1 MIVRFVNRRDELSTL
16 NTLYESRKANLV
28 IVCGRRR
35 VGKTRLLLEF
45 LKGKNGIYFY
55 IPRGGEETILSEL
68 SKVVEKDF
76 FTGFR
81 FLEFRSFLEY
91 LSRKFEE
98 GTIVIIDEFQRL
110 SEVEGAISL
119 IQKFWDEKF
128 SQQRAMLILSG
139 SSIGLIEKVALKGD
153 APLYGRRTSTLWLKP
168 LKFMDLQEWF
178 PNFAPED
185 LVEIYSSFGGTP
197 AYLEKV
203 DENKS
208 PEENIVNLILKKD
221 GALHDEPE
229 YLLLEELRVP
239 NRYMDILTAISLG
252 KCYLSGI
259 SDFTKIKRENLTTYL
274 SSLETLNLIS
284 REYPVLT
291 ERKKSRYVL
300 TDPFF
305 KFWFRFV
312 NPNKAVLELGLEEK
326 VWNNIKEDF
335 NAYLGEV
342 FEEIVKEYIVSKVK
356 SGELEM
362 DADVLGR
369 WQNEAEEIDFI
380 AYSSREKEGMLF
392 EIKWKEL
399 SYEDAKNIILRLI
412 EKSLLVKIKQKRYGV
427 VAKRIMKKEKLREEG
442 YVALDLEDITFQ

>member
-1 MIVRFVNRRDELSTL
+1 MIVRFVNRRNELSLL
-16 NTLYESRKANLV
+16 NALYESGKANLV

-45 LKGKNGIYFY
+45 LKGKKGIYFY

-68 SKVVEKDF
+68 SKVVKEDF

-81 FLEFRSFLEY
+81 FPEFRSFLEY

-98 GTIVIIDEFQRL
+98 GAIVVIDEFQRL

-119 IQKFWDEKF
+119 IQRFWDERF

-139 SSIGLIEKVALKGD
+139 SSIGLVEKVALRGD
-153 APLYGRRTSTLWLKP
+153 APLYGRRTSTIWLKP
-168 LKFMDLQEWF
+168 LRFMDLREWF
-178 PNFAPED
+178 PHFAPED
-185 LVEIYSSFGGTP
+185 LVKIYSSFGGTP
-197 AYLEKV
+197 AYLEKI

-252 KCYLSGI
+252 KCCLSEI

-274 SSLETLNLIS
+274 NSLETLNLIS

-305 KFWFRFV
+305 TFWFRFV

-326 VWNNIKEDF
+326 VWNNIREDF
-335 NAYLGEV
+335 NAYLGQV
-342 FEEIVKEYIVSKVK
+342 FEEIAKEYIVSRVK
-356 SGELEM
+356 LGELDI
-362 DADVLGR
+362 DADVMGR
-369 WQNEAEEIDFI
+369 WQHEAEEIDFI
-380 AYSSREKEGMLF
+380 TYSSRERKGALF
-392 EIKWKEL
+392 EIKWREL

-412 EKSLLVKIKQKRYGV
+412 EKSLLVKIEQKRYGI
-427 VAKRIMKKEKLREEG
+427 VAKRIIGKEKLREEG
-442 YVALDLEDITFQ
+442 YIALDLEDIASE

>member
-1 MIVRFVNRRDELSTL
+1 MIVRFVNRREELSIL
-16 NTLYESRKANLV
+16 NTLYEKGGANLV

-55 IPRGGEETILSEL
+55 IPRGGMNTILSEL

-300 TDPFF
+300 SDPFF

>member
-1 MIVRFVNRRDELSTL
+1 MIVRFVNRREELSIL
-16 NTLYESRKANLV
+16 NTLYEKGGANLV

-55 IPRGGEETILSEL
+55 IPRGGMNTILSEL